1 MFEAPDELA
10 HHRLGNLILLAGK
23 GVSVRDQ
30 VDEKDFPMALPE
42 ALQQMVPV
50 ELPAFAAQQMVDIR
64 AVEPLAL
71 LDESLLPDHLFRRH
85 DQRLEPEH
93 GARGGPAA
101 PLLVHRCDAVPGG
114 EDQVDEP
121 GARIRLRQPDLVRHL
136 RAVAGARENVE
147 GARHLVLAQE
157 EVEILGVA
165 PDSRM
170 RSQRV
175 GTADHGLESL
185 LL

>member
-1 MFEAPDELA
+1 VRSSIGILDRVGPIAGPALGLRLAGVPITLDVRLVQVLLPRQQRSAADAVRACGLGLALLEAPDELA

-23 GVSVRDQ
+23 GVSVGDQ
-30 VDEKDFPMALPE
+30 VDEKDLPMALAE

-50 ELPAFAAQQMVDIR
+50 EVSAFAAQQMVDIR

-85 DQRLEPEH
+85 DQRLKPEH

-101 PLLVHRCDAVPGG
+101 PSLVHRCDAVPGG

-121 GARIRLRQPDLVRHL
+121 GA
-136 RAVAGARENVE
+136 
-147 GARHLVLAQE
+147 
-157 EVEILGVA
+157 
-165 PDSRM
+165 
-170 RSQRV
+170 
-175 GTADHGLESL
+175 
-185 LL
+185 